1 MSIFNFLSSAITPI
15 TNLIDN
21 LSTSDE
27 ERLQAKNK
35 LEQIKNKLAVDMQSF
50 QEKEIEAKA
59 KVMIAELNQDD
70 NYTKRARP
78 TVLYAGIII
87 MLINNVILPWIS
99 YFKGLQIPPINLP
112 SEFWLAWGGIASV
125 YSFGRSKEK
134 LLNIKHTLQ
143 RPDSNI
149 D

>member
-1 MSIFNFLSSAITPI
+1 MSLLNFISDAVSPLA
-15 TNLIDN
+15 NMVDK
-21 LSTSDE
+21 LSTSDD
-27 ERLQAKNK
+27 ERLQARNK
-35 LEQIKNKLAVDMQSF
+35 LEAIKNKLAVDMQSF
-50 QEKEIEAKA
+50 QEREIEAKA

-87 MLINNVILPWIS
+87 MLINNVVLPWIS
-99 YFKGLQIPPINLP
+99 YFKGLQIPAINLP

-134 LLNIKHTLQ
+134 LNSNKH
-143 RPDSNI
+143 
-149 D
+149 

>member
-1 MSIFNFLSSAITPI
+1 MSLLNFISDAVSPLA
-15 TNLIDN
+15 NMVDK
-21 LSTSDE
+21 LSTSDD
-27 ERLQAKNK
+27 ERLQARNK
-35 LEQIKNKLAVDMQSF
+35 LEAIKNKLAVDMQSF
-50 QEKEIEAKA
+50 QEREIEAKA

-87 MLINNVILPWIS
+87 MLINNVVLPWIS
-99 YFKGLQIPPINLP
+99 YFKGLQIPAINLP

-134 LLNIKHTLQ
+134 LLNIKNPLQ
-143 RPDSNI
+143 RSDSVNH
-149 D
+149 